1 MEEIGGNLYKE
12 NRLCTCPGD
21 MFYFV
26 HFFGHEALII
36 YSVRPGFPNSGPWTG
51 TSCQISSSI
60 RLEIKCP
67 INVLC
72 LNHP

>member
-1 MEEIGGNLYKE
+1 MQS
-12 NRLCTCPGD
+12 PGD

-26 HFFGHEALII
+26 RFFGHEALI
-36 YSVRPGFPNSGPWTG
+36 YSVRQGSPNSGLWTD
-51 TSCQISSSI
+51 TSCQISSSV
-60 RLEIKCP
+60 RLEIKCT